1 MTAVVI
7 LNIVFAVFVVGGIV
21 ALLGRAI
28 VADSPG
34 SGGPLSQHRRTAR
47 ERPSRSRR
55 ADRVTSRVEMDPVA

>member
-28 VADSPG
+28 IADNPG
-34 SGGPLSQHRRTAR
+34 TRLPGPRTAPAKPASQR
-47 ERPSRSRR
+47 QARAARGARS
-55 ADRVTSRVEMDPVA
+55 ALPFGA